1 MNKSVL
7 LYTLPIFFAR
17 FGSGYI
23 SYIMI
28 TTCPSISDGSEG
40 CLLFRLKVLSEL
52 TNLYEKALLF
62 IYEQSKNGSATFLN
76 KKFST
81 ECT

>member
-1 MNKSVL
+1 MNKNVL
-7 LYTLPIFFAR
+7 LYTLPILFAR

-52 TNLYEKALLF
+52 TNLYEKAPLF
-62 IYEQSKNGSATFLN
+62 IYEQT
-76 KKFST
+76 KKWICNFFK
-81 ECT
+81 

>member
-1 MNKSVL
+1 MIFYEKNVL
-7 LYTLPIFFAR
+7 LYTLPTLFAR

-28 TTCPSISDGSEG
+28 TTCPSISDASEG

-52 TNLYEKALLF
+52 TNLYEKAPLL
-62 IYEQSKNGSATFLN
+62 IYEQSKKWICNFF
-76 KKFST
+76 K
-81 ECT
+81 

>member
-1 MNKSVL
+1 MNKNVL
-7 LYTLPIFFAR
+7 LYTLPILFAR

-23 SYIMI
+23 SYIII

-52 TNLYEKALLF
+52 TNLYEKAPLL
-62 IYEQSKNGSATFLN
+62 YMSKQKNGSATFLN
-76 KKFST
+76 KKFSP

>member
-1 MNKSVL
+1 MNKNVL
-7 LYTLPIFFAR
+7 LYTLPILFAR

-52 TNLYEKALLF
+52 TNLYEKAPLFIF
-62 IYEQSKNGSATFLN
+62 IYEQSKKWICNFF
-76 KKFST
+76 K
-81 ECT
+81 

>member
-1 MNKSVL
+1 MNKNVL
-7 LYTLPIFFAR
+7 LYTLPILFAR

-28 TTCPSISDGSEG
+28 TTCPSISDSSEG

-52 TNLYEKALLF
+52 KNLYEKAPLF
-62 IYEQSKNGSATFLN
+62 IYEQT
-76 KKFST
+76 KKWICNFFK
-81 ECT
+81 